1 MLFSKLVL
9 LIHKKIIETDI
20 YLCIYKNTPLVY
32 ILLNIIYILYEYI
45 LYVM

>member
-1 MLFSKLVL
+1 MLFSKLVTNSL
-9 LIHKKIIETDI
+9 KKIIETDI
-20 YLCIYKNTPLVY
+20 YLCIYKNIPLVY